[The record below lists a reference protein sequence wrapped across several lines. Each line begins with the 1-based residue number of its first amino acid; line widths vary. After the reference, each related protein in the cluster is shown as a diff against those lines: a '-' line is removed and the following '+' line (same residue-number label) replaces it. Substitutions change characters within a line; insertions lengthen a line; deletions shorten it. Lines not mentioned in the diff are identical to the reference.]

1 MDEADIL
8 ADRKLIH
15 NNGKIRCLGTSIY
28 LKNHFNMKYNL
39 NVETKD
45 KEKINVLVKRFIP
58 EAIYFENEE
67 LNEFESY
74 NKFYT
79 WRLPLNSSDGFASL
93 LNELDKLS
101 GSVIN
106 KYALSLPTLEELF
119 VRLED
124 DITFNEDTNKDES
137 NDKRCLIQTNENS
150 LPKLKTI
157 SKPSKY
163 KIISTLVKYRLKI
176 FLKDKAFAFSAVLLP
191 IILFTL
197 TFYFINKFM
206 FDERIVTYKSKEVT
220 IPSMYFN
227 TKINFASNSTLPLT
241 TENIIS
247 GVSNKIS
254 GVSNDP
260 VEKIKFPKFE
270 DNYYLSS
277 VGDEMDS
284 ATNTFKFNVFYNE
297 TMPHSIPATVNALS
311 NAYLASKNINDRIT
325 INNHPWDNRKN
336 NLTNIGLS
344 FVGLMLCMSVV
355 VILNKF
361 GPLSARE
368 RINQLI
374 LQLQLNGVSR
384 FNYWI
389 SSFITDNGIFL
400 TTCVLLILA
409 GVAIRFKP
417 LLDLK
422 IVLLIIG
429 FLIVWSISTMLFQY
443 ILSFIFEK
451 EDTAYS
457 GITAINLI
465 PIFIGFSGL
474 ILFNFIS
481 TTGSPLY
488 VIVSLVFCLVLTALC
503 PCFGIIALLNSLFTL
518 KFYSISLSSDLTL
531 NTIMDINNMIS
542 PLLILLVVLI
552 FIYSF
557 LLMIL
562 DCKKNQTNKSDVH
575 ELPQETL
582 IIYEKD
588 LEEGDDD
595 VKREFEFVKE
605 HRNNL
610 PISTYHL
617 CKEFNIPKNR
627 VSNKSERDAIEKK
640 NSNDYIYGD
649 IHRSVVHQ
657 KNLLKQQSL
666 MLTLVSETMNVL
678 VF

>member
-1 MDEADIL
+1 
-8 ADRKLIH
+8 
-15 NNGKIRCLGTSIY
+15 
-28 LKNHFNMKYNL
+28 
-39 NVETKD
+39 
-45 KEKINVLVKRFIP
+45 
-58 EAIYFENEE
+58 
-67 LNEFESY
+67 
-74 NKFYT
+74 
-79 WRLPLNSSDGFASL
+79 
-93 LNELDKLS
+93 
-101 GSVIN
+101 
-106 KYALSLPTLEELF
+106 
-119 VRLED
+119 
-124 DITFNEDTNKDES
+124 
-137 NDKRCLIQTNENS
+137 
-150 LPKLKTI
+150 
-157 SKPSKY
+157 
-163 KIISTLVKYRLKI
+163 
-176 FLKDKAFAFSAVLLP
+176 
-191 IILFTL
+191 
-197 TFYFINKFM
+197 
-206 FDERIVTYKSKEVT
+206 
-220 IPSMYFN
+220 MYFN

-336 NLTNIGLS
+336 NLINIGLS
-344 FVGLMLCMSVV
+344 FVGLTLGMSVV

-361 GPLSARE
+361 GPLSVRE

-400 TTCVLLILA
+400 TTCVLLILK

-457 GITAINLI
+457 GITAINFI

-557 LLMIL
+557 HLMIL
-562 DCKKNQTNKSDVH
+562 DRKKNQTNKSDVH

-582 IIYEKD
+582 KIYEKD

-595 VKREFEFVKE
+595 VKRVCQGTSK
-605 HRNNL
+605 
-610 PISTYHL
+610 
-617 CKEFNIPKNR
+617 
-627 VSNKSERDAIEKK
+627 
-640 NSNDYIYGD
+640 
-649 IHRSVVHQ
+649 
-657 KNLLKQQSL
+657 
-666 MLTLVSETMNVL
+666 
-678 VF
+678 

>member
-1 MDEADIL
+1 
-8 ADRKLIH
+8 
-15 NNGKIRCLGTSIY
+15 
-28 LKNHFNMKYNL
+28 
-39 NVETKD
+39 
-45 KEKINVLVKRFIP
+45 
-58 EAIYFENEE
+58 
-67 LNEFESY
+67 
-74 NKFYT
+74 
-79 WRLPLNSSDGFASL
+79 
-93 LNELDKLS
+93 
-101 GSVIN
+101 
-106 KYALSLPTLEELF
+106 
-119 VRLED
+119 
-124 DITFNEDTNKDES
+124 
-137 NDKRCLIQTNENS
+137 
-150 LPKLKTI
+150 
-157 SKPSKY
+157 
-163 KIISTLVKYRLKI
+163 
-176 FLKDKAFAFSAVLLP
+176 
-191 IILFTL
+191 
-197 TFYFINKFM
+197 
-206 FDERIVTYKSKEVT
+206 
-220 IPSMYFN
+220 MYFN

-277 VGDEMDS
+277 VGGEMDS

-297 TMPHSIPATVNALS
+297 TMPHSIPTTVNALS

-336 NLTNIGLS
+336 NLINIGLS
-344 FVGLMLCMSVV
+344 FVGLTLGMSVV

-361 GPLSARE
+361 GPLSVRE

-400 TTCVLLILA
+400 TTCVLLILK

-429 FLIVWSISTMLFQY
+429 FLIIWSIPTMLFQY

-518 KFYSISLSSDLTL
+518 KFYSISLSLDLTL

-557 LLMIL
+557 HLMIL
-562 DCKKNQTNKSDVH
+562 DRKKNQTNKSDVH

-582 IIYEKD
+582 KIYEKD

-595 VKREFEFVKE
+595 VKRVCQGTSK
-605 HRNNL
+605 
-610 PISTYHL
+610 
-617 CKEFNIPKNR
+617 
-627 VSNKSERDAIEKK
+627 
-640 NSNDYIYGD
+640 
-649 IHRSVVHQ
+649 
-657 KNLLKQQSL
+657 
-666 MLTLVSETMNVL
+666 
-678 VF
+678 